1 VIKVVAAWSVEP
13 AVDVL
18 LIARDSSL
26 AEMYRMKLEMDG
38 YRVTTVSELRDWKAP
53 AGGWTP
59 DIVMI
64 DLSVG
69 DAQRLLDLRGLRS
82 DDLLKDVPLLILS
95 TQPQEELRRSV
106 PLSPT
111 DYVLRVPEAATV
123 SHYVDRWTSQPLNS
137 KLVPH

>member
-1 VIKVVAAWSVEP
+1 MKAVAASSVEP

-38 YRVTTVSELRDWKAP
+38 YCVTTVSELRDWKALT
-53 AGGWTP
+53 GGWRP

-64 DLSVG
+64 DLSIG
-69 DAQRLLDLRGLRS
+69 DARRLLDIRGLRS
-82 DDLLKDVPLLILS
+82 DHLLKDVPLLILS
-95 TQPQEELRRSV
+95 TQPEEELRRSI

-111 DYVLRVPEAATV
+111 DYVLRVPEAATL
-123 SHYVDRWTSQPLNS
+123 SHSVEHWTSQPLDF
-137 KLVPH
+137 

>member
-1 VIKVVAAWSVEP
+1 MSAVATWSMEQ

-26 AEMYRMKLEMDG
+26 AEMYRMKLEIDG

-53 AGGWTP
+53 TRGWRP

-69 DAQRLLDLRGLRS
+69 DARRILEIRSLRS
-82 DDLLKDVPLLILS
+82 DHLLKDVPLLILS
-95 TQPQEELRRSV
+95 TQPEEELRQSI
-106 PLSPT
+106 PLRPT
-111 DYVLRVPEAATV
+111 DYVLRAPEP
-123 SHYVDRWTSQPLNS
+123 TSLSLSVEHWSSQLLS
-137 KLVPH
+137 